1 MLTEIPFFLFFVNMV
16 TPSPSR
22 CLTVMRKKQN
32 AKRTK
37 KDNTDCPLL
46 LLSSPDKHSSYSR
59 YYRFCCGSNTS
70 GGLTSFF
77 GYNLRYNLLSSEPAS
92 SLSLLLCSIAF
103 FILSI
108 ARIFQKSSNFLK
120 FSIIF
125 SFRKMKKLL
134 PVSFS
139 FPEIYFSLRLYVKLI
154 SGYPVFVPVHGTERT
169 RS

>member
-1 MLTEIPFFLFFVNMV
+1 MV

-22 CLTVMRKKQN
+22 SLTVMPKKQN

-37 KDNTDCPLL
+37 KDNTDCSLL

-125 SFRKMKKLL
+125 SFFRICPADRQTSLFGMAFGTARIFQIICI
-134 PVSFS
+134 SQIACIS
-139 FPEIYFSLRLYVKLI
+139 QIDSRSSMEICLRMQL
-154 SGYPVFVPVHGTERT
+154 SC
-169 RS
+169 SAA